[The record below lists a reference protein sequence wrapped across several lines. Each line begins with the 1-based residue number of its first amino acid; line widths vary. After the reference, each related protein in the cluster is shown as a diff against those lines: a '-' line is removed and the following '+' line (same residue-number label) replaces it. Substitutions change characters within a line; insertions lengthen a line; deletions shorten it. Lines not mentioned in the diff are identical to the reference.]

1 MSSETPE
8 LAQQVA
14 ELSARLDELGAKM
27 VTLKDLL
34 LQKAMRADGLATR
47 TREERILKPE
57 PPDLFERLLR
67 SLQHPSPTIVG
78 GEETDLFPDCCAVG
92 NPSGFFCSGVLVAPN
107 VVLSAGHCTG
117 STLVFLK
124 GSDVN
129 VPADGE
135 RIAIAQSFRHP
146 DRDLRALVLEHAS
159 QVKPRHVAQGAEI
172 GNPTLG
178 TLVGFGDTD
187 PDGTSGYGKKR
198 QVEVPIESLDCTS
211 PGDAQKFNCVPGVE
225 MVVGHPGLMR
235 DGCDGD
241 SGGPLYI
248 KNVNGDFHL
257 LGIYSR
263 GTKDIAHNCGDGSIC
278 LRVDKFL
285 DWIRA
290 QTGVA
295 I

>member
-1 MSSETPE
+1 MSNETPE
-8 LAQQVA
+8 LARQVA
-14 ELSARLDELGAKM
+14 ELSARMDELGAE
-27 VTLKDLL
+27 VETLKDLL
-34 LQKAMRADGLATR
+34 LRKAVRADGAAAR
-47 TREERILKPE
+47 TREERILNPE
-57 PPDLFERLLR
+57 PLDLFGRLRR
-67 SLQHPSPTIVG
+67 SLQRPSPTIVG

-92 NPSGFFCSGVLVAPN
+92 TPSGFFCSGVLVAPN

-117 STLVFLK
+117 ATLVFLK

-159 QVKPRHVAQGAEI
+159 QVKPRHVARGAEV
-172 GNPTLG
+172 GSPTRG

-198 QVEVPIESLDCTS
+198 RVEVPIESLDCAS
-211 PGDAQKFNCVPGVE
+211 PGDAQKFACVPGVE
-225 MVVGHPGLMR
+225 LVVGHPGLMQ

-248 KNVNGDFHL
+248 ENANGGFQL
-257 LGIYSR
+257 LGIFSR
-263 GTKDIAHNCGDGSIC
+263 GTRDIAHNCGDGSIC